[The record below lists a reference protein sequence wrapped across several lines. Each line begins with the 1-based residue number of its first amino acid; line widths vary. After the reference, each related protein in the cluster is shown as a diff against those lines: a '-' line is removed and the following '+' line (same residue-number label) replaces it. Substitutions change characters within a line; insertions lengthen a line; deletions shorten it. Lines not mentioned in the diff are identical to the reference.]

1 MRITNFLRYGPL
13 ALALLLTG
21 CNREEEIAK
30 WPEKG
35 NYYDPAKPIA
45 IESMTP
51 D

>member
-30 WPEKG
+30 WPKRETITIRP
-35 NYYDPAKPIA
+35 NLSP
-45 IESMTP
+45 SNR
-51 D
+51 